1 MKKSVFY
8 KLESIL
14 AGAYDFMPTDKYRRA
29 SAQGWND
36 EAKAYLRSIGYSD
49 EIIDEFYAIIKD
61 HINNQ
66 DVNEKMKTFILQ
78 QPKIVSDIARFEITA
93 YKERVKEEIAKLEDE
108 IKRKREE
115 IAEGCPDWY
124 SRDPEVKKEY
134 IRDLKTDLKYL
145 LSDLEMKKTEDP
157 IVYRKGDIDKIVL
170 SWTPDRDGAKFWG
183 KSSDGGYEYYLSPDR
198 SAKVKD
204 LIRQRIY
211 PVTGYGSFVNF
222 YENEITFIN
231 MNLVKES
238 V

>member
-1 MKKSVFY
+1 MKRSVFY

-14 AGAYDFMPTDKYRRA
+14 AGAYDFMPTSKTRRNPN
-29 SAQGWND
+29 QGWNN

-49 EIIDEFYAIIKD
+49 EIIDKFYDIIKD
-61 HINNQ
+61 HINDH
-66 DVNEKMKTFILQ
+66 DVNEKMKAFILQ

-108 IKRKREE
+108 IERKREE

-124 SRDPEVKKEY
+124 SSDPDDKEEY
-134 IRDLKTDLKYL
+134 IDNLKTDLKYL

-157 IVYRKGDIDKIVL
+157 TVYRKGDIDKIVL
-170 SWTPDRDGAKFWG
+170 SWTSDRDGAKFWG
-183 KSSDGGYEYYLSPDR
+183 KSSDGDYEYYLSPDR

-204 LIRQRIY
+204 LIRQHIY
-211 PVTGYGSFVNF
+211 PVAGYGSFVNF
-222 YENEITFIN
+222 YEKEITFIN
-231 MNLVKES
+231 MNLVKDS